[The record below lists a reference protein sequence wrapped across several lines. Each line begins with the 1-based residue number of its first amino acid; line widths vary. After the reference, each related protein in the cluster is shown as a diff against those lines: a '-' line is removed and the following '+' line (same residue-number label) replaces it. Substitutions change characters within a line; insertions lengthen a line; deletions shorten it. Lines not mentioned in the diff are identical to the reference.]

1 MKLVHQRKNENTS
14 MSEEAKLGHKD
25 EAIAIISSGQKI
37 QVKSKGRFCNNLET
51 QQQLH
56 EW

>member
-25 EAIAIISSGQKI
+25 ETIAIISSGQKI

>member
-1 MKLVHQRKNENTS
+1 

-37 QVKSKGRFCNNLET
+37 QVKSKETFCKNLGT
-51 QQQLH
+51 QQQ
-56 EW
+56 